1 MDQGGNGPN
10 YRRDLRSIGTIS
22 CAPHLPDAQKLRGCG
37 LLPVWHGPCK
47 HRDNPSNRRASSS
60 PPNSLSTQFVINP
73 IRHQQGTTLMKT
85 FAFLAA
91 AFALSFALMAATVIV
106 PVGTTSFIA

>member
-1 MDQGGNGPN
+1 
-10 YRRDLRSIGTIS
+10 
-22 CAPHLPDAQKLRGCG
+22 
-37 LLPVWHGPCK
+37 
-47 HRDNPSNRRASSS
+47 
-60 PPNSLSTQFVINP
+60 
-73 IRHQQGTTLMKT
+73 MKT